1 MENASKA
8 LIIAGG
14 ILLAMMIL
22 SLVVYVSLSMSDI
35 AESEDRRTLAEQ
47 TTEFNK
53 SYLSYNKSRVYGTDV
68 ITVYN
73 KAEDNNIK
81 NNDNMDYRIEINILD
96 ENGKNLNVSRDQEF
110 KMTIFKCENVEYNQ
124 TTGRIKK
131 MTFKKVSIQD
141 NR

>member
-110 KMTIFKCENVEYNQ
+110 KMAIFKCENVEYSQ
-124 TTGRIKK
+124 ITGRVKK
-131 MTFKKVSIQD
+131 MTFKKVSI
-141 NR
+141 